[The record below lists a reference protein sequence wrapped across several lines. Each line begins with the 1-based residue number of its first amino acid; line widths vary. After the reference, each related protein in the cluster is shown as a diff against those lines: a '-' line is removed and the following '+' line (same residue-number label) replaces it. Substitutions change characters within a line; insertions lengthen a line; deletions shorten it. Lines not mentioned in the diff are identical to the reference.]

1 MEEIDIT
8 ICLKKIQKG
17 LKNIKNT
24 IAKLKSFLSFF
35 VELYKM
41 GKKLLIFGEEHIF
54 HIFKKSINIDKVD
67 IKRIVLSNKTSC
79 GNKG

>member
-41 GKKLLIFGEEHIF
+41 GKN
-54 HIFKKSINIDKVD
+54 S
-67 IKRIVLSNKTSC
+67 
-79 GNKG
+79 